1 MKTSYVRFFKCF
13 LPVIMLLL
21 ASSACSAGV
30 NKPAPTIAPG
40 EAPVPTATQVASPV
54 PTQAPADTPLQSPSP
69 VPQATLEPG
78 VLYQDDFTNPGSGW
92 PSLDFDSYYN
102 GYHEPEYYHVEV
114 HTPNDYELVPVPG
127 LEGLADFT
135 AEIKVFVDPNNTA
148 AQGDFRYGLAFRR
161 SGKQY
166 YAFTISPRSQ
176 QWTVIKSS
184 PDGLEQLQAGS
195 DSSLQGLETENTLR
209 VDAKGTSFFFHIND
223 RVVAQ
228 VDDSAYA
235 SGELGFFVQTFD
247 SPKVHV
253 HYDALT
259 VRDLELPQPQDKQ
272 AVLYQD
278 DFTNPDSGW
287 QTLDFDTYFIGYHEP
302 KYYHLEVHA
311 PNDYELVPAPTG
323 RDFTDFTVEAT
334 AFVEPNNTA
343 TQGDFRYG
351 LVFRRAGKQYY
362 AFTISP
368 RSQKW
373 AVLKSSPEGLVTL
386 EEGDSAAILKPEEEG
401 ALRVDARGAS
411 FFFHING
418 QDVAQVND
426 SDYASGEIG
435 FFLQTFDIP
444 KVHIHYDTLV
454 IREVEAP
461 VYACRVLAEA
471 LNVRSGPGIN
481 YSPVSFLAS
490 DQGFEPLG
498 VSPGGSWLRVRLE
511 SGEEG
516 WVAFGKE
523 FETCNVAAVD
533 LPVASP

>member
-1 MKTSYVRFFKCF
+1 MKIINVCLIKCY
-13 LPVIMLLL
+13 LPVILLLL
-21 ASSACSAGV
+21 ASSACSSAV
-30 NKPAPTIAPG
+30 DKPAPATAS
-40 EAPVPTATQVASPV
+40 EMVPVPTVTQAASA
-54 PTQAPADTPLQSPSP
+54 PTQAPTNTPAQVPVAVPS
-69 VPQATLEPG
+69 ATLEPG
-78 VLYQDDFTNPGSGW
+78 VIYQDDFTNTGSGW

-127 LEGLADFT
+127 VEGLADFT

-176 QWTVIKSS
+176 QWAVIKSS

-195 DSSLQGLETENTLR
+195 DSLPSIETENTLR

-228 VDDSAYA
+228 VDDPAYA

-253 HYDALT
+253 HFDSLT
-259 VRDLELPQPQDKQ
+259 VREVELPQPQEKQ

-278 DFTNPDSGW
+278 DFTNPGSGW
-287 QTLDFDTYFIGYHEP
+287 PTLDFDTYYIGYHEP
-302 KYYHLEVHA
+302 DYYHLEVHA
-311 PNDYELVPAPTG
+311 PNDYELVPAPAG
-323 RDFTDFTVEAT
+323 QDFTSFTVETT
-334 AFVEPNNTA
+334 AFVSANNTA
-343 TQGDFRYG
+343 AQGDFRYG

-362 AFTISP
+362 AFAISP

-373 AVLKSSPEGLVTL
+373 AVLKSSPDGLVTL
-386 EEGDSAAILKPEEEG
+386 EEGASPAILKPEEEG
-401 ALRVDARGAS
+401 SLRVDVRGAS

-418 QDVAQVND
+418 QDIAQVND
-426 SDYASGEIG
+426 PDYASGEIG
-435 FFLQTFDIP
+435 FFLQTFDSP

-461 VYACRVLAEA
+461 EYACRVLAEA
-471 LNVRSGPGIN
+471 LNVRRGPGTN
-481 YSPVSFLAS
+481 YSPPIGYLAS
-490 DQGFEPLG
+490 GQDFEPLG
-498 VSPGGSWLRVRLE
+498 VSPDGSWLRVRLE

-516 WVAFGKE
+516 WAAFGKE

-533 LPVASP
+533 LSVVSP